1 MRARS
6 PRSNC
11 PSMRISRATPK
22 TFPSISNAIATS
34 GIAASDCAKASG
46 RGAAT
51 TPRNESWYCHA
62 PRNRMFPISLLI
74 AAEVGQ
80 GRLRVKAGHAVTVGE
95 SGGYFHRPLSG
106 DEMQVMQ
113 LPDASKIRFQNG
125 HQY

>member
-1 MRARS
+1 
-6 PRSNC
+6 
-11 PSMRISRATPK
+11 
-22 TFPSISNAIATS
+22 
-34 GIAASDCAKASG
+34 
-46 RGAAT
+46 
-51 TPRNESWYCHA
+51 
-62 PRNRMFPISLLI
+62 MFPISLLIAAEVGQGRLRVNSDVSDFAHLI

-125 HQY
+125 HQYTSRLGQ